1 VCKTIRGGAQLKQV
15 IDEACN
21 NAKRCKTTTT
31 TTPIARK
38 NIDEVE
44 QHGGAHKPC
53 YARPPQ
59 NGNAR
64 QR

>member
-1 VCKTIRGGAQLKQV
+1 VCKTIRGGTQLKQV

-21 NAKRCKTTTT
+21 NAKRYKTTTT
-31 TTPIARK
+31 PTPIPTQ

-59 NGNAR
+59 NGVAK
-64 QR
+64 QP

>member
-1 VCKTIRGGAQLKQV
+1 VELKLKQV
-15 IDEACN
+15 VDEACN

-31 TTPIARK
+31 TTPITKK

-44 QHGGAHKPC
+44 QHGGAHKPS

-59 NGNAR
+59 NGVAR
-64 QR
+64 QP